1 MPESQTASAQVSEV
15 RGWPREAFS
24 ASQADN
30 AGSIPVI
37 RSRHT
42 DGQVVRDTSM
52 TWLFLFP
59 GVLAEHHVHPRCPDH
74 PRHHLGREQGEQVH
88 DLLRQALAYCQD
100 AETDRSQS
108 RRALSH
114 LHRLGHRLRAHESSA
129 PLEESTVCE
138 GSRHTRVSARY
149 TATIVE
155 APTISP
161 RSITFTASSRGHQ
174 RISWASLISGGVSVR
189 SAPRAR

>member
-88 DLLRQALAYCQD
+88 DLLRQALEYCQD
-100 AETDRSQS
+100 AEADRLQS
-108 RRALSH
+108 RRALTYNEIV
-114 LHRLGHRLRAHESSA
+114 RLLYELFKVEHDVGHALSWSVFKRAHK
-129 PLEESTVCE
+129 
-138 GSRHTRVSARY
+138 ARAL
-149 TATIVE
+149 TW
-155 APTISP
+155 P
-161 RSITFTASSRGHQ
+161 RIGADHWCDPITCGFAS
-174 RISWASLISGGVSVR
+174 
-189 SAPRAR
+189 